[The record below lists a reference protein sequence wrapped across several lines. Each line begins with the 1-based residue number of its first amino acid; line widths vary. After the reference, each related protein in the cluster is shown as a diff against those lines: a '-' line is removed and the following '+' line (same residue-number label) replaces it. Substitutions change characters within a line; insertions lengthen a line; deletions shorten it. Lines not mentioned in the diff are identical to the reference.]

1 MHIELQK
8 FGSDLSN
15 PIVEPRTETEK
26 VELYAGC
33 SGKMVKI
40 AKDMEPELKKK
51 VIEVVRQYHDVFAW
65 GLEDMPDLDPS
76 VAQHKL
82 NVDPNAKLV
91 KQKKGLL

>member
-15 PIVEPRTETEK
+15 PIAEPRTETEK

-51 VIEVVRQYHDVFAW
+51 VIEVSDSIMMCLH
-65 GLEDMPDLDPS
+65 GGSKTCLI
-76 VAQHKL
+76 
-82 NVDPNAKLV
+82 
-91 KQKKGLL
+91 